1 MLLTADYALLTA
13 HKKCAAHKNLII
25 QNIVLDLL
33 ITREPSSLF
42 FKLDK
47 QKQDFD
53 WAGSVRRNERAEKTF
68 YQSAKIIYR
77 G

>member
-1 MLLTADYALLTA
+1 MSCAQKSDYSKYCFGLVDYTRALFSFSLF
-13 HKKCAAHKNLII
+13 
-25 QNIVLDLL
+25 
-33 ITREPSSLF
+33 LF

-53 WAGSVRRNERAEKTF
+53 WAGSVRRKERAEKTF
-68 YQSAKIIYR
+68 YKSAKIIYL

>member
-1 MLLTADYALLTA
+1 MLTADYALLTA
-13 HKKCAAHKNLII
+13 HKKWAAHKNLII

-68 YQSAKIIYR
+68 YQSAKIIYV